1 MSNFRQ
7 PNGDDYPDAARKHL
21 DDADVLLVAGRHDGA
36 GYHAGYVVECALKT
50 LLQADRA
57 SIQTIR
63 KLKHNLSDLSHQ
75 VAALATGGSPHTAR
89 YIPNPPPAIPYGAP
103 PIGWY
108 ETMRYRAA
116 GDLDQ
121 AKTQTWVTEAQRV
134 YQKTVQQMRLDGV
147 IV

>member
-21 DDADVLLVAGRHDGA
+21 DDAGVLLDAGRYDGA

-50 LLQADRA
+50 LLLADRA
-57 SIQTIR
+57 SAWG
-63 KLKHNLSDLSHQ
+63 HNLTQLSHQ
-75 VAALATGGSPHTAR
+75 VAVLATGGSPHTAR
-89 YIPNPPPAIPYGAP
+89 YIPNPPPAIPYAAP
-103 PIGWY
+103 PTGWH

-121 AKTQTWVTEAQRV
+121 AKTQTWVMEAQRV